1 MCGKADGEEDMRQTW
16 RWFGPKD
23 TASID
28 DMMQAGV
35 EGVVSALHHVAT
47 GAVWTPDEI
56 AARQSLIGRMAD
68 GTPSGLTW
76 EVVESLPV
84 SEDIKK
90 QKGDWRAHIAN
101 WKTSL
106 EHLAQA
112 GIPVICYNFMPVID
126 WTRTDL
132 AWRLPNGATCM
143 RFDIADFAAFDI
155 HILARKGAAAD
166 FTREVQDEAAR
177 RHAAMD
183 DTARE
188 ALVRNIAFG
197 LPGSAETLTLDD
209 IATHLAEYD
218 DCSTARL
225 RGHLIDFL
233 AEVTPVAER
242 LGLRLCCHP
251 DDPPFPLLGLPRVMS
266 TEADYRTVLDAVDLP
281 ANGVTFCTGSLGA
294 RADNDLPGAMARL
307 GPRVHFIHL
316 RNVTRQGSNLR
327 DSFYE
332 AERLG
337 GDTDMVAVIAAILAE
352 ERRRRAEGRADS
364 SIPFRPD
371 HGQDILDDI
380 GRGGQPGYPRI
391 GRLKGLAELRG
402 IMTALDHP
410 LVTGRN
416 AN

>member
-1 MCGKADGEEDMRQTW
+1 MRQTW
-16 RWFGPKD
+16 RWFGPRD

-35 EGVVSALHHVAT
+35 EGVVSALHHVPT
-47 GAVWTPDEI
+47 GAVWTPEEI
-56 AARQSLIGRMAD
+56 AARQALIGRMAD
-68 GTPSGLTW
+68 GSPSGLRW

-84 SEDIKK
+84 SEEIKK
-90 QKGDWRAHIAN
+90 QKGDWRGHVAN

-106 EHLAQA
+106 EHLARA

-143 RFDIADFAAFDI
+143 RFDITDFAVFDI
-155 HILARKGAAAD
+155 HLLGRAGAAAD
-166 FTREVQDEAAR
+166 FAPQVQAEAAR
-177 RHAAMD
+177 RHAGMD
-183 DTARE
+183 DATRA
-188 ALVRNIAFG
+188 ALVRNVAFG

-209 IATHLAEYD
+209 IRTHLAEYD
-218 DCSTARL
+218 TLPAERL
-225 RGHLIDFL
+225 RRHLIDFL
-233 AEVTPVAER
+233 AEVTPLAEK

-266 TEADYRTVLDAVDLP
+266 TEADYRAVLEAVDLP

-294 RADNDLPGAMARL
+294 RADNDLPAAMARL
-307 GPRVHFIHL
+307 GPRVHFLHL
-316 RNVTRQGSNLR
+316 RNVKRQGTALR

-332 AERLG
+332 AEHLG
-337 GDTDMVAVIAAILAE
+337 GDTDMVAVIAAILTE
-352 ERRRRAEGRADS
+352 ERRRRAQGRADWN
-364 SIPFRPD
+364 IPMRPD

-402 IMTALDHP
+402 IMVALDHP
-410 LVTGRN
+410 RFGL
-416 AN
+416 A